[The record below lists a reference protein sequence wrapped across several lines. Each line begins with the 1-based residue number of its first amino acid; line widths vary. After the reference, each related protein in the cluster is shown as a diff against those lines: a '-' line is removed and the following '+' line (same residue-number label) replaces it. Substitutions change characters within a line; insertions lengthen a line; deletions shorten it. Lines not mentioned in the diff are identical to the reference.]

1 MHVIQKIGILYEY
14 NGLLFIFRANAALLM
29 NYGQFIDHD
38 LAESLVNNT
47 VMECCQDD
55 TDFACF
61 PIDIP
66 PNDPQFENCLNFI
79 RSLTSSKDISC
90 QLGAR
95 EVGSSPFK
103 KIF

>member
-1 MHVIQKIGILYEY
+1 
-14 NGLLFIFRANAALLM
+14 M

-38 LAESLVNNT
+38 LAESIVNNT
-47 VMECCQDD
+47 GMECCQDD

-61 PIDIP
+61 PIEIP

-95 EVGSSPFK
+95 EVGSSLK